1 MQYIPALKYHFLTP
15 IYDWFIAITMPEQKF
30 KSDLVELITTA
41 NADKILDFGSGTATL
56 TCMIKNEF
64 PASEVFGLDVDA
76 QIMAIAEKKIKKY
89 NLDINLQ
96 LFDGEILPYK
106 EHTFGIVVSSLV
118 FHHLTSQQK
127 INAFAEIRRVLKPNG
142 VFLIADWGKSQN
154 CLMRILFYILQV
166 CDNFYTTNDNVKGK
180 IPDFLAKSGMKN
192 IDILKNY
199 ATIFG
204 TLSFFSSQK

>member
-1 MQYIPALKYHFLTP
+1 
-15 IYDWFIAITMPEQKF
+15 MPEQKF